1 MIVLIILFIF
11 IFIFILKKV
20 ILYEIKNNVSI
31 SFLEIRYILIYKL
44 NFGFF
49 NVRYKNDRSF

>member
-49 NVRYKNDRSF
+49 NVRYKND